1 MEGKEL
7 AQILIVD
14 DAAFMRMQL
23 KNIFTNLG
31 HEVIGE
37 AENGQQATQMYQ
49 DLNPD
54 IVSMDI
60 TMPEMNGV
68 EATKEIKGKD
78 ANATIIMCSAMGQQ
92 QMVLD
97 AIKAGATDFI
107 VKPFTE
113 ERVKETLE
121 KLL

>member
-49 DLNPD
+49 ELNPG
-54 IVSMDI
+54 I
-60 TMPEMNGV
+60 NGHYH
-68 EATKEIKGKD
+68 A
-78 ANATIIMCSAMGQQ
+78 
-92 QMVLD
+92 
-97 AIKAGATDFI
+97 
-107 VKPFTE
+107 
-113 ERVKETLE
+113 
-121 KLL
+121 